1 MSRFSTG
8 GGVCRARIEPSQHKT
23 EDPRFRSPSGYTDP
37 ATLRSFSLALV
48 LFFSAATAQ
57 AKPVRS
63 RPVQH
68 ARVPSKQVSPSRSAL
83 PPYLQFPTD
92 IESTAAYRY
101 AQLSRSACEAELQ
114 RRKIRSKPQGALGVL
129 APRRLIGP
137 LNGVFFRGEGTDEA
151 REKSV
156 HEIADCR
163 LILAMF
169 DMAAI
174 LTRHDIVEVRHFSMY
189 RLPPP
194 SWPRSRVADRHLGAL
209 ALDAGRFIKRDGSIL
224 DVDRHF
230 HGAIGAKTCGAGAA
244 PRPATPQAVELR
256 AVLCEIVAERL
267 FSVVLT
273 PNYNE
278 PHKNHF
284 HLEVT
289 AGKRWLLIH

>member
-1 MSRFSTG
+1 M
-8 GGVCRARIEPSQHKT
+8 
-23 EDPRFRSPSGYTDP
+23 
-37 ATLRSFSLALV
+37 
-48 LFFSAATAQ
+48 
-57 AKPVRS
+57 
-63 RPVQH
+63 
-68 ARVPSKQVSPSRSAL
+68 
-83 PPYLQFPTD
+83 
-92 IESTAAYRY
+92 
-101 AQLSRSACEAELQ
+101 LS
-114 RRKIRSKPQGALGVL
+114 
-129 APRRLIGP
+129 PRRLIGP
-137 LNGVFFRGEGTDEA
+137 LNDVFFRGEGTDED

-174 LTRHDIVEVRHFSMY
+174 LKRHDIVEVRHFSMY
-189 RLPPP
+189 RLPPS

-230 HGAIGAKTCGAGAA
+230 HGAIGAKTCGDGAA
-244 PRPATPQAVELR
+244 PRPATPQAIELR
-256 AVLCEIVAERL
+256 AVLCEIVEQRL
-267 FSVVLT
+267 FHVVLT